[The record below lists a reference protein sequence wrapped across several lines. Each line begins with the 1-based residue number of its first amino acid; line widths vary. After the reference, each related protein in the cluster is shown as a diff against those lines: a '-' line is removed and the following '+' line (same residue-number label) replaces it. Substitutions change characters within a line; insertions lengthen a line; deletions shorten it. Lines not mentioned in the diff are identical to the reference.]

1 LYVHASFVPGALLQG
16 AAQQPVSAALHVAFH
31 LPLYLSL
38 ASFVAPFEQVRYFKA
53 LPSNLSALRA
63 AAARLAEEGEL
74 PDHEQMHVEAEEVLH
89 DLTARGHKG
98 RRRHGHAMV
107 AAT

>member
-1 LYVHASFVPGALLQG
+1 VP
-16 AAQQPVSAALHVAFH
+16 S
-31 LPLYLSL
+31 
-38 ASFVAPFEQVRYFKA
+38 EQVRYFKA

-74 PDHEQMHVEAEEVLH
+74 PDHEQMHAEAEEVRH

>member
-1 LYVHASFVPGALLQG
+1 MVLAAHLLQ
-16 AAQQPVSAALHVAFH
+16 
-31 LPLYLSL
+31 PL
-38 ASFVAPFEQVRYFKA
+38 QVRFFKA

-63 AAARLAEEGEL
+63 AAARLVKEGEL
-74 PDHEQMHVEAEEVLH
+74 PDHEQMHAEAEEVLH